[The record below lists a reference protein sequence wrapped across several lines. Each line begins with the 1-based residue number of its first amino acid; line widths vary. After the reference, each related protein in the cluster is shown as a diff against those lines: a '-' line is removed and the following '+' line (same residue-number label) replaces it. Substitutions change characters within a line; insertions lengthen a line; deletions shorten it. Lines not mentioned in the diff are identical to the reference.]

1 MEKVKALVG
10 SEFKFA
16 GKDSAAVFAKG
27 LCFDKLVWI
36 FLISCVTGFAVETL
50 WCYIRHGY
58 IESRQSLVYGPL
70 SVAYGMGGVVLT
82 LALYKIKDASSLKI
96 FATAFIV
103 GTVTEY
109 ICSLGQEIVFGS
121 VAWDYSNRF
130 LNINGRVCL
139 LYSCFWGL
147 LGIGWI
153 KGIYPLMSYITE
165 KMPFSV
171 GKVLTW
177 AFIVFFIFDCFMS
190 ASAGIRMNK
199 RQEGKSASNAF
210 EVYLDNHFSDERMH
224 EIYANSKSVDKDEK
238 TL

>member
-1 MEKVKALVG
+1 MEKVRSVINA
-10 SEFKFA
+10 EFELRPKES
-16 GKDSAAVFAKG
+16 GAVFADG

-36 FLISCVTGFAVETL
+36 FLISCVTGFVVETV

-70 SVAYGMGGVVLT
+70 SVAYGMGGVILT
-82 LALYKIKDASSLKI
+82 LALYNIKDASLLKI
-96 FATAFIV
+96 FGVSFLV

-153 KGIYPLMSYITE
+153 KGIYPLMSSVTE
-165 KMPFSV
+165 KLPFGV
-171 GKVLTW
+171 GKALTW
-177 AFIVFFIFDCFMS
+177 AFIVFFVFDCFMS
-190 ASAGIRMNK
+190 AGAGIRMNK
-199 RQEGKSASNAF
+199 RAEGKPASNSF
-210 EVYLDNHFSDERMH
+210 EVYLDNHFSDERMS
-224 EIYANSKSVDKDEK
+224 EIYANSKKVEKEEKSV
-238 TL
+238 